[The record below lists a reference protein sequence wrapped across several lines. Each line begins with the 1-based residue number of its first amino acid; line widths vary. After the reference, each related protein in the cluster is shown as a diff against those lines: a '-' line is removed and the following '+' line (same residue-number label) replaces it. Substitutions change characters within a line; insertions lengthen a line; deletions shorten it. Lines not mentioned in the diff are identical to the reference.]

1 MNTAS
6 LYTIFLNSK
15 GVSTDSRTLEK
26 KELFF
31 ALSGPNFDG
40 NLFAKQ
46 ALDKGA
52 IAVVIDNPKSNIND
66 DRVIVVENSLSALQK
81 LATHHREQLNTKLIA
96 LTGSNG
102 KTTTKE
108 LIREVLSAKY
118 KVLATEGNFNNHIG
132 VPLTLLQLKEDHEIG
147 IIEMGANHHGEI
159 AALAE
164 ITKPNWGYITN
175 FGKAHLE
182 GFGSLEG
189 VVQAKSELYKYLIE
203 NDQQIL
209 INGDDD
215 KQLKQTQA
223 AKVSCFG
230 NTVKADFIWEAL
242 DTVDGYVS
250 IQFQD
255 QLIESK
261 LYGSYNA
268 SNLAAALSFGEI
280 FSVPIVKSKI
290 ALSNYNSNNN
300 RSQLIKINK
309 TEYVLDAYNANPTSM
324 LVALKAFAKKPKG
337 SKAVILGD
345 MKELGT
351 TAIQEHEEIV
361 AQCLNLN
368 FEKIILIG
376 EQFCSTLTEDKG
388 ILKFND
394 LNAFTNPFDQSNW
407 NFNDVLIKG
416 SRALQLERLV
426 PFFKSL

>member
-31 ALSGPNFDG
+31 ALSGPNFNG
-40 NLFAKQ
+40 NLFAKE
-46 ALDKGA
+46 ALEKGA
-52 IAVVIDNPKSNIND
+52 TAVVMNDSKSNIAD
-66 DRVIVVENSLSALQK
+66 DRVIVVENSLKALQK

-108 LIREVLSAKY
+108 LIREVLSTKY
-118 KVLATEGNFNNHIG
+118 MVLATEGNLNNHIG

-147 IIEMGANHHGEI
+147 VIEMGANNPGEI

-189 VVQAKSELYKYLIE
+189 VVQAKSELYNYLRQ
-203 NDQQIL
+203 NNQQIL
-209 INGDDD
+209 INGDDA
-215 KQLKQTQA
+215 KQLKQSQG
-223 AKVSCFG
+223 AKVSSFG
-230 NTVKADFIWEAL
+230 NTAKADFIWKAL
-242 DTVDGYVS
+242 DTINGYVS
-250 IQFQD
+250 IKFQD
-255 QLIESK
+255 QLIQSK

-268 SNLAAALSFGEI
+268 SNLAAALSIGEI
-280 FSVPIVKSKI
+280 FSIPIAKGKKAV
-290 ALSNYNSNNN
+290 SNYHSTNN
-300 RSQLIKINK
+300 RSQLIKING

-324 LVALKAFAKKPKG
+324 LAALTAFAKKPKG

-345 MKELGT
+345 MKELGP
-351 TAIQEHEEIV
+351 TALQEHEEIV

-376 EQFCSTLTEDKG
+376 KQFYSTSIENER
-388 ILKFND
+388 IIKFND
-394 LNAFTNPFDQSNW
+394 LNTFTKTFDQSNW
-407 NFNDVLIKG
+407 NFNEVLIKG
-416 SRALQLERLV
+416 SRALQLERLI

>member
-1 MNTAS
+1 
-6 LYTIFLNSK
+6 
-15 GVSTDSRTLEK
+15 
-26 KELFF
+26 
-31 ALSGPNFDG
+31 
-40 NLFAKQ
+40 
-46 ALDKGA
+46 
-52 IAVVIDNPKSNIND
+52 
-66 DRVIVVENSLSALQK
+66 
-81 LATHHREQLNTKLIA
+81 
-96 LTGSNG
+96 
-102 KTTTKE
+102 
-108 LIREVLSAKY
+108 
-118 KVLATEGNFNNHIG
+118 
-132 VPLTLLQLKEDHEIG
+132 
-147 IIEMGANHHGEI
+147 
-159 AALAE
+159 
-164 ITKPNWGYITN
+164 
-175 FGKAHLE
+175 
-182 GFGSLEG
+182 
-189 VVQAKSELYKYLIE
+189 
-203 NDQQIL
+203 
-209 INGDDD
+209 
-215 KQLKQTQA
+215 
-223 AKVSCFG
+223 
-230 NTVKADFIWEAL
+230 
-242 DTVDGYVS
+242 VS

-324 LVALKAFAKKPKG
+324 LAALKAFAKKPKG

-368 FEKIILIG
+368 FEKTILIG

-394 LNAFTNPFDQSNW
+394 LNAFTNSFDQSNW

>member
-40 NLFAKQ
+40 NLFTKQ

-108 LIREVLSAKY
+108 LIRGVLSTKY
-118 KVLATEGNFNNHIG
+118 KVLATEGNLNNHIG

-147 IIEMGANHHGEI
+147 VIEMGANHPGEI

-189 VVQAKSELYKYLIE
+189 VVQAKSELYNYLRQ
-203 NDQQIL
+203 NNQQIL
-209 INGDDD
+209 INGDDA
-215 KQLKQTQA
+215 KQLKQSQG
-223 AKVSCFG
+223 AKVSSFG
-230 NTVKADFIWEAL
+230 NTAKADFIWEAL
-242 DTVDGYVS
+242 DTIDGYVS
-250 IQFQD
+250 IKFQD
-255 QLIESK
+255 QLIQSK

-268 SNLAAALSFGEI
+268 SNLAAALSIGEI
-280 FSVPIVKSKI
+280 FSIPIAKGKKAV
-290 ALSNYNSNNN
+290 SNYHSTNN
-300 RSQLIKINK
+300 RSQLLSINK

-324 LVALKAFAKKPKG
+324 LAALSAFAKKPKV
-337 SKAVILGD
+337 SKVVILGD
-345 MKELGT
+345 MKELGS
-351 TAIQEHEEIV
+351 TALVEHEEI
-361 AQCLNLN
+361 ATQCLNYN

-376 EQFCSTLTEDKG
+376 EQFYSTSIENER
-388 ILKFND
+388 IIKFND
-394 LNAFTNPFDQSNW
+394 LNTFTKTFDQSNW
-407 NFNDVLIKG
+407 NFNEVLIKG
-416 SRALQLERLV
+416 SRALQLERLI